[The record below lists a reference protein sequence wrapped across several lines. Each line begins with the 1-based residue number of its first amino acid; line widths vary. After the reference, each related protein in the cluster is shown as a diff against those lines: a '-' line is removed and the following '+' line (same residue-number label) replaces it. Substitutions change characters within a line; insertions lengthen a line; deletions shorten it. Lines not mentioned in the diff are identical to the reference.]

1 METLKINI
9 PEGYEI
15 DTDNTDLA
23 TGEISLRPK
32 KKQLPKT
39 WDEFCEQNHK
49 IKPGESF
56 ISQSSGIKTY
66 EDYDI
71 VRDNVL
77 FKNVLPDKETAESM
91 LALCQLIQLR
101 NCYNGVWKP
110 DWNTSSEKKYI
121 IYIDRNDIT
130 VGTNVTANQILSFK
144 TSMLRD
150 EFLCNFRNLI
160 EIAKPLL

>member
-9 PEGYEI
+9 PDGYEI
-15 DTDNTDLA
+15 DTDNTDLT

-39 WDEFCEQNHK
+39 WDEFCEKNRYIK
-49 IKPGESF
+49 IGESF

-77 FKNVLPDKETAESM
+77 FKNVLPDRETAEAM

-101 NCYNGVWKP
+101 DCYNGSWKP
-110 DWNTSSEKKYI
+110 DWNNIKEERYV
-121 IYIDRNDIT
+121 IYIEHNIIMIAIHKT
-130 VGTNVTANQILSFK
+130 VNQILSFK
-144 TSMLRD
+144 TEELRN
-150 EFLCNFRNLI
+150 EFLVNFRDLI